1 MMREPKCLHKGLRAI
16 SVTDFILGSI
26 YDIFNVKI
34 ASIDGPNGDRV
45 QIHLQDNNGLPGERN
60 GTAD

>member
-26 YDIFNVKI
+26 YDIFNVKS
-34 ASIDGPNGDRV
+34 AFIDGPNGDRV
-45 QIHLQDNNGLPGERN
+45 QNPLAGQ
-60 GTAD
+60 